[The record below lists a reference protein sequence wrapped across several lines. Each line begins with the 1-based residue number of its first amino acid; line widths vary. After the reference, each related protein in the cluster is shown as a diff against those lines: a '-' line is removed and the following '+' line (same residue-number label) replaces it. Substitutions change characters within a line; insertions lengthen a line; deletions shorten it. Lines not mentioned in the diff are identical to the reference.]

1 MPAAF
6 EKLQDEMTLRRRT
19 AEEHP
24 VAGELR
30 GWLALELAQGVSRAS
45 AVQVQAHR
53 VDCATE
59 LGGQVLGC
67 RPSRAW
73 ATIQAAEREG

>member
-1 MPAAF
+1 MPAAS

-45 AVQVQAHR
+45 AV
-53 VDCATE
+53 
-59 LGGQVLGC
+59 
-67 RPSRAW
+67 
-73 ATIQAAEREG
+73 